1 MVKQTENLEEKISRA
16 LTDRPKCGLIMPI
29 AAFGDYP
36 QSHWSSVEEI
46 LREALDDAGY
56 EAKLVSQE
64 NASGVIHQRIITN
77 LYTNEIVV
85 CDVSARNPNV
95 MFELGMRLAF
105 DKPTIIIKDDDTPF
119 SFDISAIEHIQY
131 PRSLVYSDIVKFKS
145 ELSKRVK
152 ETAEA
157 AKTDKSYSTFLKHV
171 SGVQPA
177 KIEIQE
183 VPIQQFI
190 SQQLDELRLMI
201 EKTNSQKFAN
211 PPPSPEIVANITTT
225 QSRVTIL
232 VKGISDADVQEIIA
246 DLGVKLNISGAK
258 VSRLGSATRISL
270 GMKYN
275 EANRMVIRKV
285 LAERGLNPEDYSIRA
300 LV

>member
-1 MVKQTENLEEKISRA
+1 MAKSENLEDKISRA
-16 LTDRPKCGLIMPI
+16 LTDKPKCGLIMPI
-29 AAFGDYP
+29 AAFGNYP

-119 SFDISAIEHIQY
+119 SFDISAIEHLQY
-131 PRSLVYSDIVKFKS
+131 PRSLVYSEIVKFKN
-145 ELSKRVK
+145 ELSQRVID
-152 ETAEA
+152 TAKA
-157 AKTDKSYSTFLKHV
+157 AVNDKNYSTFLKHV

-190 SQQLDELRLMI
+190 SQQLDELRLII
-201 EKTNSQKFAN
+201 EKTNSQRFSI
-211 PPPSPEIVANITTT
+211 PPPSPEIVANITPAG
-225 QSRVTIL
+225 SRFTIM
-232 VKGISDADVQEIIA
+232 VKGISDADAREIVN
-246 DLGVKLNISGAK
+246 DLSEKIK
-258 VSRLGSATRISL
+258 IHDPKFSRLGNTQRISL
-270 GMKYN
+270 GMRHNHSSKTILQ
-275 EANRMVIRKV
+275 ET
-285 LAERGLNPEDYSIRA
+285 LAERGLNPEDYTISFMD
-300 LV
+300 